1 MRIFKNLLV
10 ALVILWGLLAL
21 IVRSATPFIADY
33 REQLVG
39 LLSGQLGV
47 PVSVDQI
54 GARWYGIAP
63 LLELRGL
70 HIGKPGEALEI
81 DRLYIDLALGEL
93 LTGSPLDAL
102 RLTIDGMQLTV
113 VRADTGQLHLEG
125 VGPIGQNP
133 EQTRT
138 VLPLPSG
145 LRLLNTRVVWIDR
158 KAGKPPFTIDEVDIV
173 LDREG
178 TLLDLRARLQT
189 ASGNADLSARLDG
202 FLTTHEW
209 DGETY
214 IKVDNLD
221 VADLFARY
229 LPKEYGL
236 YGLQLDLE
244 SWGLWRDAAPAQ
256 AQGSFQLRDLRL
268 RPATRDAVPLNLVR
282 AGAEFSVQRQQD
294 GMQLGLKDLLLA
306 FRGRLWPVGD
316 LAVAVSERPEGGR
329 RIRVAADYLRI
340 DDLARTL
347 RVRMPWPE
355 LQDPI
360 ERLRPRGELR
370 DFRLSLDLAP
380 DQPEWRVQS
389 RFAEVATS
397 PWGDIPGVENL
408 SGRVHGQQ
416 DHLVLQFGSE
426 DATVRFSELF
436 RDPLKLLRLDGR
448 VDLMRD
454 SDRWQVITER
464 LVADTP
470 DIDTRTRMALEYRP
484 DHPLFLDLQTDF
496 SDGDASHA
504 LRYYP
509 TSIMSESVVAWLDAA
524 IKSGRVP
531 AGTALVHGTLDEF
544 PFEDPSS
551 GIFQV
556 VFDTRDLELD
566 YLQGWPKLEHLDAHV
581 RFHGNQL
588 DIDLESASIYD
599 SAVTASHGHIDSLN
613 PAGPLYVKGQV
624 HGPLQNVLRLLQ
636 EDALRDDFGD
646 IVAPMRAKGDSVLN
660 MAFAIPLQDDVGY
673 ALDGQLQFGGS
684 QLSLPE
690 WGFTISDIHGSL
702 DFDLDG
708 LSAKGIRARTL
719 GSPVQIDVTPLQ
731 DGTTRVRTSGNIR
744 LKDIGEQVPAIPLR
758 AASGRAE
765 FVIDVDVPPAG
776 TADGKPGILSV
787 ESDLKGVAIALPAPF
802 GKTAD
807 QASPLRIRLPISEH
821 QIPGSLSYAGQIDAS
836 FTNDG
841 RRVDVVLGGDKAKPD
856 PAPGIRIKGHLGTV
870 DLFDWSEAMNTLP
883 AADGNTLDTLDLDLR
898 IDRIQADHLG
908 INDLHLDARLD
919 GGIWQ
924 GALEAP
930 NLAGEFSAAQKITQ
944 RPIQIDLQRLHLN
957 LPLGDADFQP
967 APIPDPEDGPAPS
980 TLPELVLNIADLRI
994 NDANLGQ
1001 LRFNAQ
1007 QAPEGLHL
1015 TQFNL
1020 RGGQVE
1026 FDSAGHW
1033 SRVGARQETEW
1044 GGRLSTSDLGD
1055 LLVDLGYSRQVE
1067 KAASN
1072 LEFLLSWPGNPAQF
1086 HRATLVGSINLDVGA
1101 GRIVELDPGVTR
1113 VVGLLNLNALTRRL
1127 RLDFSDIYKKGYSF
1141 DSMQGDFQFADG
1153 TASTSN
1159 LSVLGPSGRI
1169 DLDGSADL
1177 MARTLDQHVTVTPNL
1192 DATLPIAGTLAGG
1205 PVAGVAVLVAQKLM
1219 NKQVDALNRFEYSL
1233 SGPWDQPEV
1242 RQLDSG
1248 GTLSKILRPLSG
1260 GEQQPAQTGE
1270 APAPEAA
1277 QPAAPSDD
1285 RSAPEPA
1292 TAAGDDTATAA
1303 TEAPP
1308 EDQPA
1313 GSSNP
1318 LKGLIRF
1325 LRQSEPHGT
1334 DLPGTS
1340 E

>member
-1 MRIFKNLLV
+1 V
-10 ALVILWGLLAL
+10 
-21 IVRSATPFIADY
+21 
-33 REQLVG
+33 
-39 LLSGQLGV
+39 
-47 PVSVDQI
+47 
-54 GARWYGIAP
+54 
-63 LLELRGL
+63 
-70 HIGKPGEALEI
+70 
-81 DRLYIDLALGEL
+81 ALGEL
-93 LTGSPLDAL
+93 LAGSPLDAL
-102 RLTIDGMQLTV
+102 RLTIDGMQVTL
-113 VRADTGQLHLEG
+113 VRAETGQLRLEG
-125 VGPIGQNP
+125 VGPIDQNP
-133 EQTRT
+133 QQTRK

-158 KAGKPPFTIDEVDIV
+158 KAGKPPFEIDKVDIV

-189 ASGNADLSARLDG
+189 ASGNADLSAQLDG

-214 IKVDNLD
+214 LKVDNLD

-244 SWGLWRDAAPAQ
+244 SWGRWRDAAPAE

-268 RPATRDAVPLNLVR
+268 RPTDRDAVPLNLVR
-282 AGAEFSVQRQQD
+282 ASAEFSVQRQQ
-294 GMQLGLKDLLLA
+294 GGLQLGLKDLLLA
-306 FRGRLWPVGD
+306 FRGHLWPSGD
-316 LAVAVSERPEGGR
+316 LAVAISERPEGGR
-329 RIRVAADYLRI
+329 QIRVAADYLRI

-360 ERLRPRGELR
+360 ERLRPRGELH

-380 DQPEWRVQS
+380 DQTEWRVRS
-389 RFAEVATS
+389 SFSEVATS

-408 SGRVHGQQ
+408 SGDLHGQR
-416 DHLVLQFGSE
+416 DHLVLQFDSE
-426 DATVRFSELF
+426 DATVSFSELF

-448 VDLMRD
+448 VDLVRD

-531 AGTALVHGTLDEF
+531 TGTALVHGTLDEF

-551 GIFQV
+551 GTFQV

-624 HGPLQNVLRLLQ
+624 RGPLQNILRLLQ
-636 EDALRDDFGD
+636 EDALRQDFGD
-646 IVAPMRAKGDSVLN
+646 IVAPMRAKGDSVLD
-660 MAFAIPLQDDVGY
+660 MEFAIPLEDEVGY
-673 ALDGQLQFGGS
+673 ALDGHLQLGGS

-690 WGFTISDIHGSL
+690 WGFTISDIRGRL
-702 DFDLDG
+702 DFDLGG
-708 LSAKGIRARTL
+708 LSARGVRARTL
-719 GSPVQIDVTPLQ
+719 GSPVQVDVTPLR
-731 DGTTRVRTSGNIR
+731 DGTTRVRTRGKIK
-744 LKDIGEQVPAIPLR
+744 LEDIGRQVPAIPLR

-776 TADGKPGILSV
+776 TAGGKPSMLSV

-807 QASPLRIRLPISEH
+807 QSSPLRIRLPISEH
-821 QIPGSLSYAGQIDAS
+821 QTPGGLSYAGQIDAS

-841 RRVDVVLGGDKAKPD
+841 RRVEVVLGGGKAQRD
-856 PAPGIRIKGHLGTV
+856 PAAGVRIRGHLGTV
-870 DLFDWSEAMNTLP
+870 DLFDWSEALNRLP
-883 AADGNTLDTLDLDLR
+883 AAEGNTLETLDLDLR

-908 INDLHLDARLD
+908 ISDLHLDARLD

-930 NLAGEFSAAQKITQ
+930 NLAGKFSAAQKITQ

-980 TLPELVLNIADLRI
+980 TLPELVLNIVDLRI

-1007 QAPEGLHL
+1007 QAPEGLRM

-1020 RGGQVE
+1020 RDGQVE

-1033 SRVGARQETEW
+1033 SHLGARKETEW

-1072 LEFLLSWPGNPAQF
+1072 LEFLLRWPGNPAQF
-1086 HRATLVGSINLDVGA
+1086 HRATLAGSINLDVGA

-1141 DSMQGDFQFADG
+1141 DSMQGDFQFAEG

-1177 MARTLDQHVTVTPNL
+1177 TARTLDQHVTVTPNL

-1260 GEQQPAQTGE
+1260 GEQQPARPDE
-1270 APAPEAA
+1270 APAPETA
-1277 QPAAPSDD
+1277 QPAAPSDAQ
-1285 RSAPEPA
+1285 SAPGPTGSEAMA
-1292 TAAGDDTATAA
+1292 TAAGDDAA
-1303 TEAPP
+1303 AARQAPTEASSD
-1308 EDQPA
+1308 DQPTY
-1313 GSSNP
+1313 GGNP
-1318 LKGLIRF
+1318 LRGLIRI
-1325 LRQSEPHGT
+1325 LKQSKSHGA
-1334 DLPGTS
+1334 DLPGS
-1340 E
+1340 AE